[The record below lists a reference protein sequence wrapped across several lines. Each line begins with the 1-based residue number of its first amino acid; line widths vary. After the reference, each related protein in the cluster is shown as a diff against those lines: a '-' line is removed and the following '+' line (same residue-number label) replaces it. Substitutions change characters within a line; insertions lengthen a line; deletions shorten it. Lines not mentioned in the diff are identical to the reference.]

1 MEITFDEFKK
11 LDIRIGEIEEAEQV
25 PNSRNLIRLIVDFG
39 FEKRQCVAGLLNY
52 YKPDDLV
59 GNKFAFLMNLQRRK
73 LMGIE
78 SQCMVLAAEDNT
90 GNVALVAPDKD
101 ITSGS
106 KIV

>member
-78 SQCMVLAAEDNT
+78 SQCMVLAAEDNM